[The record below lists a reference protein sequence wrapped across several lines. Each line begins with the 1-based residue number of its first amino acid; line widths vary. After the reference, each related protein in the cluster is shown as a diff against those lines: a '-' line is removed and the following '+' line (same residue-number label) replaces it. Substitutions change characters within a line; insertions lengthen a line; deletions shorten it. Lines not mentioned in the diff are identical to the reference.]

1 MRLHQE
7 AYGTVLLKPKHHW
20 LLDIPTQ
27 LRRDGMVLDAFV
39 IERQHLMVKGVAE
52 HVRNTA
58 LYEVSVCSSVLSL
71 QLQETDDDAL
81 FDGLIGRTSRLEGFP
96 KAVVAN
102 SLTFGCTVIR
112 VGELITRAPD
122 AGFVV
127 ACAVEGT
134 ALFVIVALT
143 VKVADVT
150 PTAAKS
156 SLRSGERTRC
166 GRPWGA
172 VPKRTA
178 RRSYCTCDMVYDPG
192 EYQKRGIVRQH
203 GVQAKR
209 LVRDDERLRRC
220 IRGTRLQ

>member
-1 MRLHQE
+1 MSAAEAAAQLEQATGRYLRLHQE

-20 LLDIPTQ
+20 LLDIPAQ

-52 HVRNTA
+52 HVKNTA

-96 KAVVAN
+96 KAAVAN
-102 SLTFGCTVIR
+102 SLTFGCTVTK

-122 AGFVV
+122 AGVVV
-127 ACAVEGT
+127 ACALEGA

-150 PTAAKS
+150 PTA
-156 SLRSGERTRC
+156 
-166 GRPWGA
+166 
-172 VPKRTA
+172 V
-178 RRSYCTCDMVYDPG
+178 
-192 EYQKRGIVRQH
+192 
-203 GVQAKR
+203 
-209 LVRDDERLRRC
+209 RLRRTEQLAFW
-220 IRGTRLQ
+220 RAEEVRATLGWRPEADGTTLLLHM

>member
-1 MRLHQE
+1 MSATEAAAQLEQATGRYLRLHQE
-7 AYGTVLLKPKHHW
+7 AYGSVLLKPKHHW
-20 LLDIPTQ
+20 LLDIPAQ

-58 LYEVSVCSSVLSL
+58 DYEVSVCSSVLSL

-102 SLTFGCTVIR
+102 SLTCGCTVIR
-112 VGELITRAPD
+112 VGELITRSPD

-127 ACAVEGT
+127 ACALEGT
-134 ALFVIVALT
+134 ALFVIVAVT

-150 PTAAKS
+150 PTA
-156 SLRSGERTRC
+156 
-166 GRPWGA
+166 
-172 VPKRTA
+172 V
-178 RRSYCTCDMVYDPG
+178 
-192 EYQKRGIVRQH
+192 
-203 GVQAKR
+203 
-209 LVRDDERLRRC
+209 RLRRTEQLAFW
-220 IRGTRLQ
+220 RADEVRATLGWRPEADGTMLLLHM

>member
-1 MRLHQE
+1 MSAAEAAAQLEQATGRYLRLHQE

-20 LLDIPTQ
+20 LLDIPAQ

-52 HVRNTA
+52 HVKNTA

-112 VGELITRAPD
+112 VGELITRAP
-122 AGFVV
+122 AASFVV
-127 ACAVEGT
+127 ACALEGT

-143 VKVADVT
+143 VNVADVT
-150 PTAAKS
+150 PTD
-156 SLRSGERTRC
+156 
-166 GRPWGA
+166 
-172 VPKRTA
+172 V
-178 RRSYCTCDMVYDPG
+178 
-192 EYQKRGIVRQH
+192 
-203 GVQAKR
+203 
-209 LVRDDERLRRC
+209 RLRRTEQLAFW
-220 IRGTRLQ
+220 RAEEVRATLG